1 MWTRAELKST
11 ARQILQKNYWS
22 AVLVTL
28 ILSIV
33 IGNFSF
39 GTSVNF
45 NDVTDYITNTGNSI
59 LTDNSYMEY
68 TDQSANLQFN
78 ILRTRLLGIIK
89 NISYTQISMVLILG
103 IIIFLAGL
111 ALAFLVFAQLEVGCK
126 RWLIKNRTVNPQF
139 SEMTE
144 GFRNWY
150 LNIAKTMF
158 LKSLYTSLWSLL
170 FIIPGI
176 VKMYEYRMIPYLLAE
191 NPNMSSS
198 EAFRRSRQMMMG
210 NKMNA
215 FVLDLSFIGWNI
227 LASFTCGILNIF
239 YVVPYKYLT
248 DVELYVTL
256 CGYPKHNNQQQ
267 HDNFNTNYDSYE
279 EV

>member
-22 AVLVTL
+22 GVLVTL

-89 NISYTQISMVLILG
+89 NISYTQTINSL
-103 IIIFLAGL
+103 
-111 ALAFLVFAQLEVGCK
+111 C
-126 RWLIKNRTVNPQF
+126 QF
-139 SEMTE
+139 
-144 GFRNWY
+144 FRFR
-150 LNIAKTMF
+150 I
-158 LKSLYTSLWSLL
+158 LL
-170 FIIPGI
+170 FVSQLNFFNFCFCRHIYLHFIFFII
-176 VKMYEYRMIPYLLAE
+176 LLIHFKS
-191 NPNMSSS
+191 N
-198 EAFRRSRQMMMG
+198 
-210 NKMNA
+210 
-215 FVLDLSFIGWNI
+215 
-227 LASFTCGILNIF
+227 
-239 YVVPYKYLT
+239 
-248 DVELYVTL
+248 
-256 CGYPKHNNQQQ
+256 
-267 HDNFNTNYDSYE
+267 
-279 EV
+279 

>member
-22 AVLVTL
+22 GVLVTL

-89 NISYTQISMVLILG
+89 NISYTQISMVLIL
-103 IIIFLAGL
+103 
-111 ALAFLVFAQLEVGCK
+111 
-126 RWLIKNRTVNPQF
+126 
-139 SEMTE
+139 
-144 GFRNWY
+144 
-150 LNIAKTMF
+150 
-158 LKSLYTSLWSLL
+158 
-170 FIIPGI
+170 
-176 VKMYEYRMIPYLLAE
+176 
-191 NPNMSSS
+191 
-198 EAFRRSRQMMMG
+198 
-210 NKMNA
+210 
-215 FVLDLSFIGWNI
+215 
-227 LASFTCGILNIF
+227 
-239 YVVPYKYLT
+239 
-248 DVELYVTL
+248 
-256 CGYPKHNNQQQ
+256 
-267 HDNFNTNYDSYE
+267 
-279 EV
+279 

>member
-144 GFRNWY
+144 GFRNGY

-227 LASFTCGILNIF
+227 FASFTCGILNIF

>member
-103 IIIFLAGL
+103 IIIFLA
-111 ALAFLVFAQLEVGCK
+111 V
-126 RWLIKNRTVNPQF
+126 
-139 SEMTE
+139 
-144 GFRNWY
+144 
-150 LNIAKTMF
+150 
-158 LKSLYTSLWSLL
+158 SL
-170 FIIPGI
+170 
-176 VKMYEYRMIPYLLAE
+176 
-191 NPNMSSS
+191 
-198 EAFRRSRQMMMG
+198 
-210 NKMNA
+210 
-215 FVLDLSFIGWNI
+215 
-227 LASFTCGILNIF
+227 
-239 YVVPYKYLT
+239 
-248 DVELYVTL
+248 
-256 CGYPKHNNQQQ
+256 
-267 HDNFNTNYDSYE
+267 
-279 EV
+279 

>member
-22 AVLVTL
+22 GVLVTL

-144 GFRNWY
+144 GFRNGY

-227 LASFTCGILNIF
+227 WHHLH
-239 YVVPYKYLT
+239 VVYLT
-248 DVELYVTL
+248 YSMLY
-256 CGYPKHNNQQQ
+256 HINI
-267 HDNFNTNYDSYE
+267 
-279 EV
+279 

>member
-22 AVLVTL
+22 GVLVTL

-45 NDVTDYITNTGNSI
+45 NDVTDSITNTGNSI
-59 LTDNSYMEY
+59 LTDNSYMGY
-68 TDQSANLQFN
+68 TDQSVNLQFN
-78 ILRTRLLGIIK
+78 ILRTRLLGIMK

-144 GFRNWY
+144 GFRNGY

-227 LASFTCGILNIF
+227 LAAFTCGILNIF
-239 YVVPYKYLT
+239 YVVPYKHLT

-256 CGYPKHNNQQQ
+256 CGYPKQNNQQQ

>member
-144 GFRNWY
+144 GFRNGY

-198 EAFRRSRQMMMG
+198 EAFRRSRQMMM
-210 NKMNA
+210 
-215 FVLDLSFIGWNI
+215 LSLIHI
-227 LASFTCGILNIF
+227 
-239 YVVPYKYLT
+239 
-248 DVELYVTL
+248 
-256 CGYPKHNNQQQ
+256 
-267 HDNFNTNYDSYE
+267 
-279 EV
+279 

>member
-22 AVLVTL
+22 GVLVTL

-144 GFRNWY
+144 GFRNGY

-198 EAFRRSRQMMMG
+198 EAFMR
-210 NKMNA
+210 
-215 FVLDLSFIGWNI
+215 L
-227 LASFTCGILNIF
+227 
-239 YVVPYKYLT
+239 
-248 DVELYVTL
+248 
-256 CGYPKHNNQQQ
+256 
-267 HDNFNTNYDSYE
+267 
-279 EV
+279 

>member
-22 AVLVTL
+22 GVLVTL

-144 GFRNWY
+144 GFRNGY

-158 LKSLYTSLWSLL
+158 LIIYIIMVTVIYYTRYS
-170 FIIPGI
+170 
-176 VKMYEYRMIPYLLAE
+176 
-191 NPNMSSS
+191 
-198 EAFRRSRQMMMG
+198 
-210 NKMNA
+210 
-215 FVLDLSFIGWNI
+215 
-227 LASFTCGILNIF
+227 
-239 YVVPYKYLT
+239 
-248 DVELYVTL
+248 
-256 CGYPKHNNQQQ
+256 
-267 HDNFNTNYDSYE
+267 
-279 EV
+279 

>member
-1 MWTRAELKST
+1 
-11 ARQILQKNYWS
+11 
-22 AVLVTL
+22 
-28 ILSIV
+28 
-33 IGNFSF
+33 
-39 GTSVNF
+39 
-45 NDVTDYITNTGNSI
+45 
-59 LTDNSYMEY
+59 
-68 TDQSANLQFN
+68 
-78 ILRTRLLGIIK
+78 
-89 NISYTQISMVLILG
+89 MVLILG

-144 GFRNWY
+144 GFRNGY

-198 EAFRRSRQMMMG
+198 EA
-210 NKMNA
+210 
-215 FVLDLSFIGWNI
+215 L
-227 LASFTCGILNIF
+227 
-239 YVVPYKYLT
+239 
-248 DVELYVTL
+248 
-256 CGYPKHNNQQQ
+256 
-267 HDNFNTNYDSYE
+267 E
-279 EV
+279 EADK

>member
-144 GFRNWY
+144 GFRNGY

-198 EAFRRSRQMMMG
+198 EAFRRSRQMM
-210 NKMNA
+210 
-215 FVLDLSFIGWNI
+215 
-227 LASFTCGILNIF
+227 
-239 YVVPYKYLT
+239 PKYS
-248 DVELYVTL
+248 
-256 CGYPKHNNQQQ
+256 NQ
-267 HDNFNTNYDSYE
+267 
-279 EV
+279 